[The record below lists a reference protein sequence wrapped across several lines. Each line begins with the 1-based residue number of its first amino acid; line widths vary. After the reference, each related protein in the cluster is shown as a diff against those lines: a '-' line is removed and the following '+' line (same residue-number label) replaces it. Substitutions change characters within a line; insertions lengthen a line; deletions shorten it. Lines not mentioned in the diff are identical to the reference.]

1 LQPGIELPNRSIA
14 NLRHELVAGAG
25 NARIIVFA
33 CDIGD
38 MGDTDELERGGATV
52 IRMPCVGMLPPSF
65 VDFALARRHAEGVMI
80 AGCAEGDCH
89 HRLGNEWTIERMA
102 RRRDPYLRQ
111 RVDERRLCLSWLPQ
125 RSSRRRQRALDEFRT
140 ALSEI
145 DDE

>member
-1 LQPGIELPNRSIA
+1 
-14 NLRHELVAGAG
+14 
-25 NARIIVFA
+25 VFA
-33 CDIGD
+33 CDTC
-38 MGDTDELERGGATV
+38 DTGELDRDGTKV
-52 IRMPCVGMLPPSF
+52 IRLPCVGMLPPSF
-65 VDFALARRHAEGVMI
+65 VDFALARHHAEGIMI

-125 RSSRRRQRALDEFRT
+125 GSARRRQRALAEFQV

>member
-1 LQPGIELPNRSIA
+1 
-14 NLRHELVAGAG
+14 VAGSEK
-25 NARIIVFA
+25 ARVIVFT
-33 CDIGD
+33 CDTC
-38 MGDTDELERGGATV
+38 DTDELDRDGTKI
-52 IRMPCVGMLPPSF
+52 IRLPCVGMLPPSF
-65 VDFALARRHAEGVMI
+65 VDFALARHHAAGVMI

-125 RSSRRRQRALDEFRT
+125 GSARRRQRALAEFRA

-145 DDE
+145 DNE